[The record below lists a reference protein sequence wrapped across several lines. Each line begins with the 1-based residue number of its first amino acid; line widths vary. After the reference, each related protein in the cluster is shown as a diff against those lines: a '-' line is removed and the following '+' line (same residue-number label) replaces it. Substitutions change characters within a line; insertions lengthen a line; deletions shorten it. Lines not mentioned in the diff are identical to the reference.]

1 MDKNKT
7 NSYQPISLPFKKKIS
22 DKSIIIKSEDLLLKM
37 KSRHTIRDFSDR
49 LVPYSIIENCIKVAC
64 SAPSGANL
72 QPWHFVVISDPNIK
86 SKIRIAAENEE
97 KKFYNDLKKDEWLKA
112 LEPIGTNP
120 DKPHLQIA
128 PWLIVVFLERYGELS
143 DGSKRKNYYVP
154 ESVGIATGFL
164 ISALHLSGLACLTHT
179 PNPMGFLNKICKRPV
194 SNKASLILA
203 VGHPAENA
211 VIPLASTIKK
221 PIEQVLSKF

>member
-7 NSYQPISLPFKKKIS
+7 KSYQPISLPFKKKIS
-22 DKSIIIKSEDLLLKM
+22 DKSMILKSEDFLLKM

-97 KKFYNDLKKDEWLKA
+97 KKSETKDN
-112 LEPIGTNP
+112 TS
-120 DKPHLQIA
+120 
-128 PWLIVVFLERYGELS
+128 RC
-143 DGSKRKNYYVP
+143 
-154 ESVGIATGFL
+154 
-164 ISALHLSGLACLTHT
+164 ISLVDAW
-179 PNPMGFLNKICKRPV
+179 
-194 SNKASLILA
+194 
-203 VGHPAENA
+203 
-211 VIPLASTIKK
+211 
-221 PIEQVLSKF
+221 